1 MKRQENRAMLAWRG
15 AVSTGLVST
24 ADWAYMQAPVPRPTL
39 RLVDKVELLTKSLVR
54 GARRENRKKKDAY
67 RRHPIHLIILFKFK
81 AVAERRQWSSAASNP
96 RRKTR
101 VKLCPHF

>member
-1 MKRQENRAMLAWRG
+1 MMDVFSIE
-15 AVSTGLVST
+15 
-24 ADWAYMQAPVPRPTL
+24 ADDMILQHPGIFL
-39 RLVDKVELLTKSLVR
+39 ELLTKSLVR

>member
-1 MKRQENRAMLAWRG
+1 MNEGKVTTSLADVVYEQVEQDILTGVYKRGDVLTELK
-15 AVSTGLVST
+15 L
-24 ADWAYMQAPVPRPTL
+24 
-39 RLVDKVELLTKSLVR
+39 ELLTKSLVR

>member
-1 MKRQENRAMLAWRG
+1 
-15 AVSTGLVST
+15 
-24 ADWAYMQAPVPRPTL
+24 MQAPVPRPTL